1 MKRFLLICI
10 LFISGIVSAQYTGS
24 VSGKLTDKEF
34 NNEPLAFANVLIKGT
49 TKGTTSD
56 FDGIYSLELLD
67 PGTYTVVFS
76 FVGYKTIE
84 IETLIEAGVTNE
96 INVVLE
102 ANSAA
107 LEEVIIKTTKKRET
121 ESALLLQQKKA
132 VLMETAIGAQELS
145 KKGVGTIAGAVT
157 KIAGISKQSGS
168 GNVFVRGLGDRYNIT
183 TLNGLPLASNNAA
196 QKNIDLSLFSTDIV
210 ENIGVSKT
218 FNAKNYGDFGGA
230 NINIDSKNF
239 TGQPYLA
246 VKFSFG
252 GNSNA
257 LESNNFYLQEGP
269 SFSGFYSANPPT
281 NPSNTNNWGSSW
293 NRKTSNLK
301 YNGGL
306 SINGGRSFELGEEG
320 RLNAFFTVGFDNSSS
335 FNSGSK
341 PWENW
346 SGWVYT
352 TGF

>member
-157 KIAGISKQSGS
+157 KIAGI
-168 GNVFVRGLGDRYNIT
+168 
-183 TLNGLPLASNNAA
+183 
-196 QKNIDLSLFSTDIV
+196 
-210 ENIGVSKT
+210 
-218 FNAKNYGDFGGA
+218 
-230 NINIDSKNF
+230 
-239 TGQPYLA
+239 
-246 VKFSFG
+246 
-252 GNSNA
+252 
-257 LESNNFYLQEGP
+257 
-269 SFSGFYSANPPT
+269 
-281 NPSNTNNWGSSW
+281 
-293 NRKTSNLK
+293 
-301 YNGGL
+301 
-306 SINGGRSFELGEEG
+306 
-320 RLNAFFTVGFDNSSS
+320 
-335 FNSGSK
+335 
-341 PWENW
+341 
-346 SGWVYT
+346 
-352 TGF
+352 